1 MNSLRCHLKLLL
13 LVGMFVSFT
22 SCECQE
28 VYEAHTLELMTLDT
42 NPDLVSEYIV
52 VIGDIQEYTNNMF
65 LMSYYESTIQWIYS
79 QYMQGMDIKCV
90 LQTGDLTATNLPA
103 QYQSFYNV
111 TSTLTNFLPFV
122 ACIGN
127 HDYNW
132 NESSKIIDRNSTLFS
147 QYTHFQLTDSL
158 TVARFEDGKTEN
170 IVVKNY
176 IGGQPYYILS
186 LEFGPRE
193 EVLAWAEAYVTA
205 HPELNFI
212 LMTHEFLT
220 SKGRLIGEDSYA
232 IRQFR
237 NTTCSSPEQI
247 WNRLVKKYNNII
259 CVLCGHNG
267 FYAYL
272 ESENELGRKVP
283 QLLFNLQY
291 QKNGG
296 DGMIEL
302 WEFPLYQD
310 TAIVRIYNTITREW
324 YREKEDIVEYKFRYK
339 WN

>member
-1 MNSLRCHLKLLL
+1 MNYLTSHLKLLL
-13 LVGMFVSFT
+13 LVAMFVSFV
-22 SCECQE
+22 SCEYQE
-28 VYEAHTLELMTLDT
+28 VYEAHTLELMTLDA
-42 NPDLVSEYIV
+42 NPDLTSEYIV

-90 LQTGDLTATNLPA
+90 LQTGDLTAGNLPS

-111 TSTLTNFLPFV
+111 TMPLGEFLPYI

-132 NESSKIIDRNSTLFS
+132 NEDSQIMDRYSTFFS
-147 QYTHFQLTDSL
+147 NYTRFPRTDSL
-158 TVARFEDGKTEN
+158 IVDRFEVGRMEN
-170 IVVKNY
+170 IIVKNH
-176 IGGQPYYILS
+176 IGGRPYYILS

-193 EVLAWAEAYVTA
+193 EVLAWAEAYVAA
-205 HPELNFI
+205 HPEFNFI

-220 SKGRLIGEDSYA
+220 SKGKLIGEDSYA

-237 NTTCSSPEQI
+237 NTTCCSPKQI
-247 WNRLVKKYNNII
+247 WERLVRRYDNIV

-267 FYAYL
+267 FYASL
-272 ESENELGRKVP
+272 VSENDWGRKVP
-283 QLLFNLQY
+283 QFLFNLQY
-291 QKNGG
+291 QENGG
-296 DGMIEL
+296 NGMIEL

-310 TAIVRIYNTITREW
+310 TAIVRIYDTITREW
-324 YREKEDIVEYKFRYK
+324 YKEEGNVVEFKFQYKR
-339 WN
+339 N